1 MMIKDYKQLIKLQH
15 IRMDG
20 TNAFTFKVYESEMI
34 TKI

>member
-15 IRMDG
+15 IRMDR
-20 TNAFTFKVYESEMI
+20 TNAFKVYESEMI

>member
-1 MMIKDYKQLIKLQH
+1 MMIKDYKQLIKLKH

-20 TNAFTFKVYESEMI
+20 TNAFKVYKSEMI